1 MRIFTTILTALALM
15 IAGAETAP
23 AQNLPPALQKY
34 TKANKKKSKDGATSA
49 HALKVRLKD
58 KGVTRI
64 EIYRDTE
71 SSTTRQPHT
80 VTFDNRRIT
89 YHIGEPG
96 EDVDGLVDTY
106 YNNDKQ
112 ALSNAIEHI
121 DRAGLRM
128 VTAKAGENVSGVTRL
143 KIYKNDKFWISLQVS
158 PQATNVAGSFMSV
171 VNDLED
177 MMGYVP
183 EIKPLVPEPGPDI
196 DNDPGIE
203 DYY

>member
-71 SSTTRQPHT
+71 SSTTGQPHT

-112 ALSNAIEHI
+112 ALSNAIERI

>member
-49 HALKVRLKD
+49 HGLKVRLKD

-71 SSTTRQPHT
+71 SSTTGQPHT

-112 ALSNAIEHI
+112 ALSNAIERI

-128 VTAKAGENVSGVTRL
+128 VTAKAGENVRGVTRL

>member
-1 MRIFTTILTALALM
+1 M

-71 SSTTRQPHT
+71 SSTTGQPHT

-112 ALSNAIEHI
+112 ALSNAIERI